1 MTVGSVHWFDLRVLF
16 CFFSSKI
23 TMSYFL
29 LDCLLIL
36 HCKKPGLFWR
46 LIVTLK
52 LLCDAAELIW
62 SLRVEPSKNGPQWSL
77 FLREYIGSQVSNF
90 GIMKGDLLVTGHWTG
105 FSYYPVNLFPQI
117 TVACYQKQPTFFY
130 PQMNHTKC
138 NICEQKEHVVLS
150 HILLHTHYWH
160 KLACEDSAKHLCNI
174 QTAVG
179 TSNFPALSIMLCR

>member
-1 MTVGSVHWFDLRVLF
+1 MGSVHWFDLRVLF
-16 CFFSSKI
+16 CFFPSKI

-29 LDCLLIL
+29 FDCLLIL

-62 SLRVEPSKNGPQWSL
+62 SLRVEPSKNGPQWNL

-117 TVACYQKQPTFFY
+117 TVACYQKQPTFFTPKWIILSAIFVNRKSMWY
-130 PQMNHTKC
+130 CHISCYTPIIDTSW
-138 NICEQKEHVVLS
+138 HVKTVLNTFATS
-150 HILLHTHYWH
+150 
-160 KLACEDSAKHLCNI
+160 KL
-174 QTAVG
+174 Q
-179 TSNFPALSIMLCR
+179 